1 MDIEELREYYFAEL
15 MPSAPSKE
23 HLDYAKNEQDL
34 EKEINSQYGEQF
46 DIRRL
51 MDEAHDPL
59 TGTLRDLRIDD
70 RDLPTA
76 KNYFDFCYNYLSGN
90 VPWSRQ
96 MWSMLKFFGEICP
109 HPKCSD
115 RRWLNNV
122 LNIPK
127 DFPTKDL
134 PERLTFLEHGVCP
147 KCKRNKRQLIKHG
160 RMMNYKEAV
169 FVWGQRCVTG
179 DTLVVTGNGLE
190 YIGNIAKGKSEG
202 FQGYKH
208 LVHNGR
214 ELEESSHFYKSPNPE
229 RVHIVKLNS
238 GAVLKGTKDHPLM
251 TPKGFIKTANL
262 TKDDWV
268 LEVIGTDTW
277 GRKKP
282 KLNKDLAT
290 KPHTLLRSKIG
301 KDFCK
306 VLGLL
311 TAEGSKCVISNT
323 DDAVLDLIQKTLAT
337 YFGQGSVLR
346 KKDYVRL
353 HGWGNREILEG
364 LVPDLRNVSKDRYVP
379 PAIMQAPKTYVTN
392 YLQGLFEGD
401 GGVQAREVLYYTTST
416 RLALEV
422 RTLLSN
428 LGIYSTVRN
437 KIVYSP
443 VSGKPCNAH
452 TIHVSGLDN
461 LIKFKQTIGFYSAR
475 KQDQLNA
482 SIEWYS
488 TRTNHNPFMHE
499 LLPKEAELAFKQL
512 IEYIKE
518 DIANMPYP
526 NTLNGLSKGKSR
538 RKGTLG
544 IRAFFNLVDY
554 YWEGMEYEGVYDS
567 VKNLLK
573 PNIKVG
579 MNKVRLKRI
588 MDFVETHRIGILSI
602 RTRHYVNYIKE
613 IFLNPNYVWSRVVS
627 NKLSKKSY
635 ITYDFTLPKTH
646 QFVANGILNHNSGKS
661 TTVTSGSAYH
671 LHRFLKF
678 PVFGTMT
685 NLMQASTPLTMT
697 FVSLTYGKAYAV
709 LWEPFTNF
717 IAESPWF
724 NQYFEMLDY
733 HGNKYGKELYAYKKE
748 FIKFFHKKLNLA
760 PSHPDKSI
768 LRGETRFGAAI
779 DELGLFPLPKGDE
792 EEDEESQRANADE
805 AHKSLTNSLTTVQS
819 VADMLLQQGHFHVPN
834 GYMFGVSSP
843 FSERDKVM
851 RLLKDSRGEEGKKF
865 IFGSQLATWEINP
878 GIHRDS
884 PMIALAYEKNFEKAD
899 RDFGANP
906 PRVDSPYIQSDVI
919 REGVFEGKRNSHL
932 LTYTFTPKYI
942 GGTIRQVVDVL
953 LPTCLS
959 LDAGEVDNSFAI
971 TGTSYDFKTGKTIVH
986 TVLEV
991 IPQQGLRINHDNLYT
1006 TVILPLAKALNV
1018 RAVVADR
1025 WNSLNI
1031 LHRLENDLPW
1041 EVYIR
1046 QISPRRDDFDM
1057 FTKMLIDKTVIL
1069 PRPEI
1074 AIDKLLEAEVEDY
1087 RTFFLNKPVAHLA
1100 HQITTVRE
1108 VSPVKPP
1115 EKGTGYTDDTYRATI
1130 LGATKIHLP
1139 KIKEILEK
1147 AEKTSRTTV
1156 KRSGAVFI
1164 SRSGF

>member
-1 MDIEELREYYFAEL
+1 MDIEELREHYFADL
-15 MPSAPSKE
+15 MPSAPTKE
-23 HLDYAKNEQDL
+23 ALEYAKNEQDL

-76 KNYFDFCYNYLSGN
+76 KNYFDFCHNYLSGN

-115 RRWLNNV
+115 RRWLTNV

-147 KCKRNKRQLIKHG
+147 KCKRNKRQLIKHE

-169 FVWGQRCVTG
+169 FVWGQRCITG
-179 DTLVVTGNGLE
+179 DSLVVTDNGLE
-190 YIGNIAKGKSEG
+190 YIGNIAKGKAEG
-202 FQGYKH
+202 FQEYKY
-208 LVHNGR
+208 LVHNGKG
-214 ELEESSHFYKSPNPE
+214 LEESSHFYVAPNKE
-229 RVHIVKLNS
+229 RVHKIKLSS
-238 GAVLKGTKDHPLM
+238 GAVIKGTKDHPLM
-251 TPKGFIKTANL
+251 TSQGFKRSEDIQVG
-262 TKDDWV
+262 DWV
-268 LEVIGTDTW
+268 LEVVGTNTW
-277 GRKKP
+277 GTHTPMLRP
-282 KLNKDLAT
+282 EIAT
-290 KPHTLLRSKIG
+290 KPHTLRKNIVT
-301 KDFCK
+301 KDFAR
-306 VLGLL
+306 VLGLY
-311 TAEGSKCVISNT
+311 TAEGSRTTVSNT
-323 DDAVLDLIQKTLAT
+323 CPEVRKLIRTTLSA
-337 YFGQGSVLR
+337 YFGKTNITERETYYRV
-346 KKDYVRL
+346 K
-353 HGWGNREILEG
+353 GWGNREILQD
-364 LVPDLRNVSKDRYVP
+364 LMPDLLKTSRYRHVP
-379 PAIMQAPKTYVTN
+379 PYIMASGKELVTS

-401 GGVQAREVLYYTTST
+401 GGLEDRDISYCTISP

-422 RTLLSN
+422 RSLLSN
-428 LGIYSTVRN
+428 IGVVSTVR
-437 KIVYSP
+437 KKRVYSP
-443 VSGKPCNAH
+443 ASGKPCTAYIINIA
-452 TIHVSGLDN
+452 SLDS
-461 LIKFKQTIGFYSAR
+461 LRTFEQEIGFYSTR
-475 KQDQLNA
+475 KRELLRNA
-482 SIEWYS
+482 IEWYKQ
-488 TRTNHNPFMHE
+488 RTNHVPFSSE
-499 LLPKEAELAFKQL
+499 LLPPTAQDSLRELVG
-512 IEYIKE
+512 YIKK
-518 DIANMPYP
+518 DIEILPYP

-538 RKGTLG
+538 RKGVLG

-554 YWEGMEYEGVYDS
+554 YWDLKSYEGVYER
-567 VKNLLK
+567 VKRLTKASPTIGVNKNSLRK
-573 PNIKVG
+573 IIDFIK
-579 MNKVRLKRI
+579 
-588 MDFVETHRIGILSI
+588 THRLGILSS
-602 RTRHYVNYIKE
+602 RTRHYIAYME
-613 IFLNPNYVWSRVVS
+613 EQYLNLNYVWTPVVA
-627 NKLSKKSY
+627 NTLSKREY
-635 ITYDFTLPKTH
+635 TTYDFTLPKTH

-717 IAESPWF
+717 ITESPWF

-748 FIKFFHKKLNLA
+748 FIKIFPKKLNLA

-851 RLLKDSRGEEGKKF
+851 RLLKDSQGEEGKKF

-919 REGVFEGKRNSHL
+919 KEGVFEGKRNSHL

-942 GGTIRQVVDVL
+942 GGTIRQVTDVL

-1041 EVYIR
+1041 EIYIR

-1057 FTKMLIDKTVIL
+1057 FSKMLIDKTIVL

-1074 AIDKLLEAEVEDY
+1074 PVDKLLTAEVEDY

-1147 AEKTSRTTV
+1147 AEKTSRTV
-1156 KRSGAVFI
+1156 RKRSGAVFV
-1164 SRSGF
+1164 SRSGI

>member
-23 HLDYAKNEQDL
+23 HLEYAKNEQDL
-34 EKEINSQYGEQF
+34 ENEINSQYGEQF

-179 DTLVVTGNGLE
+179 DTLVVTSNGLE
-190 YIGNIAKGKSEG
+190 YIGDIAKGKAKG
-202 FQGYKH
+202 FQEFKQ
-208 LVHNGR
+208 LVHNGK
-214 ELEESSHFYKSPNPE
+214 ELEESSHFYVAPNKE
-229 RVHIVKLNS
+229 RVHKIKLSS
-238 GAVLKGTKDHPLM
+238 GAVIKGTKDHPLM
-251 TPKGFIKTANL
+251 TSTGFK
-262 TKDDWV
+262 
-268 LEVIGTDTW
+268 
-277 GRKKP
+277 
-282 KLNKDLAT
+282 
-290 KPHTLLRSKIG
+290 RSE
-301 KDFCK
+301 D
-306 VLGLL
+306 
-311 TAEGSKCVISNT
+311 
-323 DDAVLDLIQKTLAT
+323 IQV
-337 YFGQGSVLR
+337 G
-346 KKDYVRL
+346 DYVQQVV
-353 HGWGNREILEG
+353 GTNQWGTSSLPISL
-364 LVPDLRNVSKDRYVP
+364 DYVK
-379 PAIMQAPKTYVTN
+379 A
-392 YLQGLFEGD
+392 
-401 GGVQAREVLYYTTST
+401 
-416 RLALEV
+416 
-422 RTLLSN
+422 
-428 LGIYSTVRN
+428 
-437 KIVYSP
+437 
-443 VSGKPCNAH
+443 
-452 TIHVSGLDN
+452 
-461 LIKFKQTIGFYSAR
+461 
-475 KQDQLNA
+475 
-482 SIEWYS
+482 
-488 TRTNHNPFMHE
+488 
-499 LLPKEAELAFKQL
+499 
-512 IEYIKE
+512 YIKE
-518 DIANMPYP
+518 HNKLPPRLLNATEEQAALFIASYKSQPFQVFGEALSGLLSVFANFGYVAHCS
-526 NTLNGLSKGKSR
+526 NGQIFTVGKRHITPHAVLMLVTENALSKS
-538 RKGTLG
+538 
-544 IRAFFNLVDY
+544 
-554 YWEGMEYEGVYDS
+554 EY
-567 VKNLLK
+567 
-573 PNIKVG
+573 
-579 MNKVRLKRI
+579 
-588 MDFVETHRIGILSI
+588 T
-602 RTRHYVNYIKE
+602 
-613 IFLNPNYVWSRVVS
+613 
-627 NKLSKKSY
+627 
-635 ITYDFTLPKTH
+635 TYDFTLPKTH

-717 IAESPWF
+717 ITESPWF

-851 RLLKDSRGEEGKKF
+851 RLLKDSRGEEGRKF

-942 GGTIRQVVDVL
+942 GGTIRQVADVL

-1115 EKGTGYTDDTYRATI
+1115 EKGTGYTDDTFRATI

-1147 AEKTSRTTV
+1147 AEKTSRATV